1 MKAIPILIF
10 SLIMNVFNPAVIDPA
25 MVTNFDKEGHRGC
38 RGLMPENTIP
48 AMLYAI
54 DLDVTT
60 LEMDVHITKDLQVV
74 LSHDPWFNPDL
85 TTKPDGTYINADEPK
100 FILYEMNYDSIR
112 RFDVGYKPYSKF
124 PRQQKV
130 HVAKPLLLSLID
142 SVESYCK
149 KNNKRVFYNIEIK
162 SAPEGDDIY
171 HPKPEKYTEL
181 LMEVLRRKHITQQVI
196 VQSFDVRP
204 LQYLHLHYPE
214 MKTSLLIDEGDTRS
228 FDEEIKTLG
237 FTPAIYSPHYSLV
250 TDKLLTDCH
259 QKNVRVIPWTI
270 NDLQEMKKL
279 KAMGVDGLISDYPDL
294 YEDL

>member
-1 MKAIPILIF
+1 VKAIPILIF